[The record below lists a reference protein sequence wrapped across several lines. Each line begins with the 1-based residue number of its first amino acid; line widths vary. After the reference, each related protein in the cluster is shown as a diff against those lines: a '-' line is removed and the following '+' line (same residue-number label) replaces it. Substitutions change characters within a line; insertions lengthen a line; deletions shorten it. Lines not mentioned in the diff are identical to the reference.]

1 MQSASPNGRLQFAS
15 VAWDRTRE
23 SLGGGRAWSAV
34 LVLLLTFAVARST
47 TTVHW
52 VDGIEVITL
61 IALVGALVMG
71 LLALLPIAEPLFLL
85 TFAVARSTTTVHWVD
100 GIEVIT
106 LIALVGALVM
116 GLLALLPIA
125 EPLSLLA

>member
-71 LLALLPIAEPLFLL
+71 LLALLLIAEPLCLL
-85 TFAVARSTTTVHWVD
+85 A
-100 GIEVIT
+100 
-106 LIALVGALVM
+106 GALLGPVAAGVG
-116 GLLALLPIA
+116 GLAA
-125 EPLSLLA
+125 H

>member
-1 MQSASPNGRLQFAS
+1 MQSASPNGRLQFAG

-71 LLALLPIAEPLFLL
+71 LLALLPIAEPLSL
-85 TFAVARSTTTVHWVD
+85 VAGGGVPPAC
-100 GIEVIT
+100 GGG
-106 LIALVGALVM
+106 VG
-116 GLLALLPIA
+116 G
-125 EPLSLLA
+125 